1 MAFHCTRDV
10 HCATRCEYHP
20 LLREAHLTAACG
32 GEVWGAVTLDGVRQN
47 AVWDRYG
54 AAIRQS
60 TARCARR
67 EGPPT
72 KRLWIAGIATYWS
85 PTSAPP
91 SCELSLG
98 AIRGGL
104 RHDLRCSR

>member
-1 MAFHCTRDV
+1 MAFHCTRDG

-20 LLREAHLTAACG
+20 LLRDAHLTRGACG
-32 GEVWGAVTLDGVRQN
+32 ALGVACSDTWQCSAERCE
-47 AVWDRYG
+47 G
-54 AAIRQS
+54 SIRCCDSQS

-72 KRLWIAGIATYWS
+72 KRLWIAGIATHWS

-91 SCELSLG
+91 SCELSLR
-98 AIRGGL
+98 AIRRGL
-104 RHDLRCSR
+104 RHDF